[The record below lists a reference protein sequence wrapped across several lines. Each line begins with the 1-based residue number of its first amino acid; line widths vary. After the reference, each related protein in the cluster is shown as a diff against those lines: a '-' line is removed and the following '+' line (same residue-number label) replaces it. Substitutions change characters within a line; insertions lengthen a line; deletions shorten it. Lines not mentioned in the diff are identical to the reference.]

1 MKTILTVALATL
13 SLSSF
18 AGTLGHPDQDP
29 VVSYTRQLFDNGEE
43 PKAGFLLNNTFEC
56 TVMSAVKGDFKKED
70 QGEVKF
76 RRAGK
81 LFTSDD
87 LSDELFFAPNV
98 DGDELVATSMVEDE
112 NGESS
117 PNYAALRMNTD
128 ENVLVLEASKLLKVD
143 ELSEVEKESVETKF
157 SKPLATVG
165 EDDSEVELV
174 VVTSYA
180 LCSIVE

>member
-1 MKTILTVALATL
+1 
-13 SLSSF
+13 
-18 AGTLGHPDQDP
+18 
-29 VVSYTRQLFDNGEE
+29 
-43 PKAGFLLNNTFEC
+43 
-56 TVMSAVKGDFKKED
+56 
-70 QGEVKF
+70 
-76 RRAGK
+76 
-81 LFTSDD
+81 
-87 LSDELFFAPNV
+87 
-98 DGDELVATSMVEDE
+98 MVEDE

-117 PNYAALRMNTD
+117 PSYAALRMNTD